1 MISVL
6 SFGFLYPIK
15 WQINIVQ
22 PWKSKVLMLLQ
33 LKHKEKPILKTGNK
47 APCCGIC
54 ICVLFLHSNFV
65 FVFVSGYW
73 MKQTK
78 RLVEDL
84 SYKCFVLNCTCL
96 WTLPMVLVFAKAA
109 LESEYLYKKNQSTF
123 LYIICLCLFC
133 VDCTYVYSM
142 YVCVYMCLSANA
154 EELCWEL
161 NYACMYIYLRFFVFV
176 YVGFPVRVF
185 LASVRISL
193 CVYLCTC
200 VCVSADAKESG
211 QRALSRAHAT
221 KHLLWETHV
230 RRS

>member
-65 FVFVSGYW
+65 FVFVSGHW

-96 WTLPMVLVFAKAA
+96 WNSQNGACFCKSSLKYQNIEKQMWVVK
-109 LESEYLYKKNQSTF
+109 SEYLYKKSVYVSVYNLLVPF
-123 LYIICLCLFC
+123 LCGLHIRVFNVCVRVHVSVSKCWRALLRAQLCL
-133 VDCTYVYSM
+133 YVY
-142 YVCVYMCLSANA
+142 
-154 EELCWEL
+154 
-161 NYACMYIYLRFFVFV
+161 IFKI
-176 YVGFPVRVF
+176 F
-185 LASVRISL
+185 L
-193 CVYLCTC
+193 YLCT
-200 VCVSADAKESG
+200 
-211 QRALSRAHAT
+211 
-221 KHLLWETHV
+221 
-230 RRS
+230 